1 MRQAYIMKEIEIQVV
16 NYPTASQSAVYGIAE
31 AMQVVNTLC
40 KQLDSSICFNVHI
53 SQLAHLQLKNTVDVV
68 ILPPCTSDDFYTQEN
83 KALTQYLT
91 KVHQQGAI
99 LASTCVGAFILARA
113 GFLNN
118 KFCTTHWRLSEAF
131 RTEFPKVKLN
141 ENAIIVNEGN
151 IITAGGL
158 MAWVDLVFE
167 ITSLFSSPIIAQR
180 LSKEMVIDNGY
191 REQRFYHQFIPK
203 LDHGDELILKVQR
216 YLDNNFKALI
226 SVKSLADNYFVSART
241 LQRRFMNAQG
251 ITIIQYLQKLRL
263 HNACQLIELTQKGI
277 SEIAYEV
284 GYQDVSAFRKTF
296 MRQYGLTPTQFRKRF
311 GSTPRNF

>member
-1 MRQAYIMKEIEIQVV
+1 MKEVEIQVV

-40 KQLDSSICFNVHI
+40 KQLDFSVCFNVHI
-53 SQLAHLQLKNTVDVV
+53 SQLTHLKLKKKVDVV
-68 ILPPCTSDDFYTQEN
+68 ILPPCISADFYTQEN
-83 KALTQYLT
+83 ASLTQYLT
-91 KVHQQGAI
+91 EMHQQDVI

-131 RTEFPKVKLN
+131 RAEFPEVKLN

-167 ITSLFSSPIIAQR
+167 ITSLFSTPVIAQR

-203 LDHGDELILKVQR
+203 LDHGDELILKVQHD
-216 YLDNNFKALI
+216 LDNNFKAPI
-226 SVKSLADNYFVSART
+226 SVKSLADNYFVSSRT

-277 SEIAYEV
+277 SETAYEV
-284 GYQDVSAFRKTF
+284 GYQDVSAFRKIF
-296 MRQYGLTPTQFRKRF
+296 MREYGLTPTQFRERF
-311 GSTPRNF
+311 GNTSRNL